1 MATFGTV
8 IEVLEVAE
16 DWPEYEEKLGHFF
29 GANGITEEAKKC
41 SILLSVCRAKNY
53 KLIRNL
59 AAPRKPGNI
68 PYDELVKLV
77 GNHYNPKPSVIVQR
91 YMEASGS
98 AMEDMEASGSAME
111 ELDPIETT
119 TQDTNWRWHLA
130 VSQMVL
136 VFIAAVLI
144 AAVSLRQGGSTCQT
158 PCCCKPTVG
167 RQNPRDMKGPRRN
180 SLELG
185 CIVPPGVYAEHY
197 VYPQLIR
204 LSPDR

>member
-1 MATFGTV
+1 MKFRAADIQGSLT
-8 IEVLEVAE
+8 L
-16 DWPEYEEKLGHFF
+16 
-29 GANGITEEAKKC
+29 
-41 SILLSVCRAKNY
+41 ILLLGLRAVSAEFSLDCFY
-53 KLIRNL
+53 KWERDME
-59 AAPRKPGNI
+59 ASGT
-68 PYDELVKLV
+68 DM
-77 GNHYNPKPSVIVQR
+77 GD
-91 YMEASGS
+91 MEASGS

>member
-1 MATFGTV
+1 MKFRAADIQGSLT
-8 IEVLEVAE
+8 L
-16 DWPEYEEKLGHFF
+16 
-29 GANGITEEAKKC
+29 
-41 SILLSVCRAKNY
+41 ILLLGLRAVS
-53 KLIRNL
+53 
-59 AAPRKPGNI
+59 ADMEASG
-68 PYDELVKLV
+68 
-77 GNHYNPKPSVIVQR
+77 SA
-91 YMEASGS
+91 MEASGS

>member
-91 YMEASGS
+91 WLTDTYPAPRTPSSQRRIQPGLLLQMGERHGS
-98 AMEDMEASGSAME
+98 FWNRHGRHGSFW
-111 ELDPIETT
+111 IS
-119 TQDTNWRWHLA
+119 H
-130 VSQMVL
+130 
-136 VFIAAVLI
+136 
-144 AAVSLRQGGSTCQT
+144 GSFWISH
-158 PCCCKPTVG
+158 G
-167 RQNPRDMKGPRRN
+167 RHGSFWISHGRAG
-180 SLELG
+180 S
-185 CIVPPGVYAEHY
+185 Y
-197 VYPQLIR
+197 
-204 LSPDR
+204 

>member
-119 TQDTNWRWHLA
+119 TQ
-130 VSQMVL
+130 
-136 VFIAAVLI
+136 
-144 AAVSLRQGGSTCQT
+144 AVSLRQGGSTCQT

>member
-91 YMEASGS
+91 CKFHSCFKKPGLTDTYPAPRTPSSQRRIQPGLLLQMGERHGS
-98 AMEDMEASGSAME
+98 FW
-111 ELDPIETT
+111 
-119 TQDTNWRWHLA
+119 NRH
-130 VSQMVL
+130 
-136 VFIAAVLI
+136 
-144 AAVSLRQGGSTCQT
+144 
-158 PCCCKPTVG
+158 G
-167 RQNPRDMKGPRRN
+167 RAR
-180 SLELG
+180 
-185 CIVPPGVYAEHY
+185 IY
-197 VYPQLIR
+197 
-204 LSPDR
+204 